1 MKFYIQTGS
10 KKESEQI
17 RDIFRTYF
25 PEAFQTVYAN
35 WNVREGYYVLTDS
48 NIITYRTFI
57 PESDDSI
64 PVYTASSFEYNY
76 NLKNILK

>member
-1 MKFYIQTGS
+1 MKFHIQTGS

-25 PEAFQTVYAN
+25 PEAFLTVHVGWDAQEGHYA
-35 WNVREGYYVLTDS
+35 LTDS
-48 NIITYRTFI
+48 DMITYRTFI

>member
-25 PEAFQTVYAN
+25 PEAFLTVHAS
-35 WNVREGYYVLTDS
+35 WEAQKGYYALTDS
-48 NIITYRTFI
+48 NVTTYRISI
-57 PESDDSI
+57 PESDDSV
-64 PVYTASSFEYNY
+64 PVYTAYSFEYNY